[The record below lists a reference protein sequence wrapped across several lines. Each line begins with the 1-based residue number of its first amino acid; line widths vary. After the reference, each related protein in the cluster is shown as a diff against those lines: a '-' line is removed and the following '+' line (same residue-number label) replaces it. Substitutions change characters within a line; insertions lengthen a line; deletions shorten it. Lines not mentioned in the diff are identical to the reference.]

1 MQLGGKYL
9 RGVGA
14 TNCVARERWRRG
26 GGRGGGVSQ
35 GGQRDVAGR
44 FAARRAV
51 LAVEF
56 GRQAVQGAGPHVF
69 KFWLRAVTS
78 HVCVMTSHG
87 ERGATTDLIN
97 PGPGTYVPTL
107 KHRQRNRADLGQQ
120 GRRL

>member
-56 GRQAVQGAGPHVF
+56 GRQAVQGAGPHVV
-69 KFWLRAVTS
+69 RGGRGV
-78 HVCVMTSHG
+78 
-87 ERGATTDLIN
+87 RGA
-97 PGPGTYVPTL
+97 GRWG
-107 KHRQRNRADLGQQ
+107 AAQ
-120 GRRL
+120 GGGA